1 MSKGAEAVTLT
12 WIESQLEDALNGPN
26 TAKNVYD
33 AAALIIVRDAMR
45 AASAPSAAEST
56 DVGEKARRDAILLTA
71 HSADLDK
78 VPTLAEVEDALGAVV
93 VNTPEERERANRVKT
108 WAGIIGKTS

>member
-12 WIESQLEDALNGPN
+12 WIESQLEDALSGPN

-45 AASAPSAAEST
+45 AASATSASGSADT
-56 DVGEKARRDAILLTA
+56 GGKARRDAILLTA

-108 WAGIIGKTS
+108 WSEILRK

>member
-1 MSKGAEAVTLT
+1 MTLT
-12 WIESQLEDALNGPN
+12 WIESQLEDALSGAN

-45 AASAPSAAEST
+45 AAYAPSASEST
-56 DVGEKARRDAILLTA
+56 DTGEKARRDAILLTA

-108 WAGIIGKTS
+108 WAEIIGKT

>member
-1 MSKGAEAVTLT
+1 MSKGVEAVTLT
-12 WIESQLEDALNGPN
+12 WIESQLEDALSGPN

-45 AASAPSAAEST
+45 AASAPSAQQDAGDKT
-56 DVGEKARRDAILLTA
+56 RRDAVLLTA

>member
-12 WIESQLEDALNGPN
+12 WIESQLEDALSGPN

-56 DVGEKARRDAILLTA
+56 DAGEKARRDAVLLTA

-108 WAGIIGKTS
+108 WAEIIGKT

>member
-12 WIESQLEDALNGPN
+12 WIESQLEDALSGPN

-45 AASAPSAAEST
+45 AASATSASGSADT
-56 DVGEKARRDAILLTA
+56 GGKARRDAILLTA

-108 WAGIIGKTS
+108 WAEILRK

>member
-12 WIESQLEDALNGPN
+12 WVESQLEDALSGPN

-45 AASAPSAAEST
+45 AASAPSASEST
-56 DVGEKARRDAILLTA
+56 DAGEKARRDAILLTA

-93 VNTPEERERANRVKT
+93 VNTPEERDRANRVKT
-108 WAGIIGKTS
+108 WAEIIGKT

>member
-1 MSKGAEAVTLT
+1 MTLT
-12 WIESQLEDALNGPN
+12 WIESQLEDALSGPN

-45 AASAPSAAEST
+45 AASAPSSVEST
-56 DVGEKARRDAILLTA
+56 DSGEKARRDAILLTA

-108 WAGIIGKTS
+108 WAEIIGKT

>member
-1 MSKGAEAVTLT
+1 MTLT
-12 WIESQLEDALNGPN
+12 WIESQLEDAMSGPN

-45 AASAPSAAEST
+45 DASAPT
-56 DVGEKARRDAILLTA
+56 DAGGPDAGEKARRDAVLLTA

-108 WAGIIGKTS
+108 WADIIKGTV

>member
-1 MSKGAEAVTLT
+1 MTLT
-12 WIESQLEDALNGPN
+12 WIESQLEDALSGPN

-33 AAALIIVRDAMR
+33 AAALIIVREAMR
-45 AASAPSAAEST
+45 AASAPSVAEST
-56 DVGEKARRDAILLTA
+56 DAGEKARRDAILLTA
-71 HSADLDK
+71 HSADLAK

-108 WAGIIGKTS
+108 WAEILR

>member
-12 WIESQLEDALNGPN
+12 WIESQLEDALSGPN

-45 AASAPSAAEST
+45 AASAPSAAGIHDT
-56 DVGEKARRDAILLTA
+56 GEKARRDAILLTA

-108 WAGIIGKTS
+108 WAEILRK

>member
-12 WIESQLEDALNGPN
+12 WIESQLEDALSGPN

-45 AASAPSAAEST
+45 AASDPSASESADT
-56 DVGEKARRDAILLTA
+56 GEKARRDAILLTA

-93 VNTPEERERANRVKT
+93 VNTPEERDRANRVKT
-108 WAGIIGKTS
+108 WAEILRK

>member
-12 WIESQLEDALNGPN
+12 WVERQLEDALSGPN

-45 AASAPSAAEST
+45 AASAPSAAERT
-56 DVGEKARRDAILLTA
+56 DAGEKSRRDAILLTA

-93 VNTPEERERANRVKT
+93 VNTPEERERASRVKT
-108 WAGIIGKTS
+108 WAEILRK

>member
-1 MSKGAEAVTLT
+1 MSKGAEEVTLT
-12 WIESQLEDALNGPN
+12 WVESQLEDALSGPN

-56 DVGEKARRDAILLTA
+56 DAGEKARRDAILLTA

-108 WAGIIGKTS
+108 WAEIIGKT

>member
-12 WIESQLEDALNGPN
+12 WIESQLEDAMSGPN

-56 DVGEKARRDAILLTA
+56 DTGEKARRDAILLTA

-78 VPTLAEVEDALGAVV
+78 VPTLAEVEDALGSVV
-93 VNTPEERERANRVKT
+93 VNTPEERERANMVKT
-108 WAGIIGKTS
+108 WAEILRK

>member
-1 MSKGAEAVTLT
+1 MSKGVEAVTLT
-12 WIESQLEDALNGPN
+12 WIESQLEDALSGPN

-45 AASAPSAAEST
+45 AASVPSAAEST
-56 DVGEKARRDAILLTA
+56 DAGEKARRDAILLTA

-78 VPTLAEVEDALGAVV
+78 VPTLEEVEDALGAVV

-108 WAGIIGKTS
+108 WAEIIGKT

>member
-1 MSKGAEAVTLT
+1 MT
-12 WIESQLEDALNGPN
+12 WIESQLEDALSGPN

-45 AASAPSAAEST
+45 AASAPSAAGSADT
-56 DVGEKARRDAILLTA
+56 GEKARRDAILLTA

-108 WAGIIGKTS
+108 WSEILRK

>member
-1 MSKGAEAVTLT
+1 MNKGAEAVTLT
-12 WIESQLEDALNGPN
+12 WIESQLEDALSGPN

-56 DVGEKARRDAILLTA
+56 DAGEKARRDAIMLTA

-108 WAGIIGKTS
+108 WADIIGKS

>member
-12 WIESQLEDALNGPN
+12 WIESQLEDALSEPN

-45 AASAPSAAEST
+45 AASAPSAAGSPDT
-56 DVGEKARRDAILLTA
+56 GDKARRDAILLTA

-108 WAGIIGKTS
+108 WAEIIGKT

>member
-12 WIESQLEDALNGPN
+12 WIESQLEDALSGPN
-26 TAKNVYD
+26 TAKSVYD

-56 DVGEKARRDAILLTA
+56 DAGEKSRRDAILLTA

-93 VNTPEERERANRVKT
+93 VNTPDERERANRVKT
-108 WAGIIGKTS
+108 WAEILRK

>member
-1 MSKGAEAVTLT
+1 MTLT
-12 WIESQLEDALNGPN
+12 WIESQLEDALSGPN

-56 DVGEKARRDAILLTA
+56 DAGEKARRDAILLTA

-93 VNTPEERERANRVKT
+93 VNTPEERDRANRVKT
-108 WAGIIGKTS
+108 WAEIIKGTV

>member
-1 MSKGAEAVTLT
+1 MPLT
-12 WIESQLEDALNGPN
+12 WIESQLEDALSGPN

-45 AASAPSAAEST
+45 AASAPSAAGSADT
-56 DVGEKARRDAILLTA
+56 GEKARRDAILLTA

-93 VNTPEERERANRVKT
+93 VNTPEERERAERVKT
-108 WAGIIGKTS
+108 WAEILRK

>member
-12 WIESQLEDALNGPN
+12 WIESQLEDALSGPN

-45 AASAPSAAEST
+45 AASVPSAAEST
-56 DVGEKARRDAILLTA
+56 DAGEKDRRDAILLTA

-108 WAGIIGKTS
+108 WAEIIGKT

>member
-12 WIESQLEDALNGPN
+12 WIESQLEDALSGPN

-45 AASAPSAAEST
+45 AASATSASGSADT
-56 DVGEKARRDAILLTA
+56 GGKARRDAILLTA

-93 VNTPEERERANRVKT
+93 VNTPEERERAERIKT
-108 WAGIIGKTS
+108 WAEIIRNA

>member
-1 MSKGAEAVTLT
+1 MRG
-12 WIESQLEDALNGPN
+12 GPN

-45 AASAPSAAEST
+45 AASATSFSEST
-56 DVGEKARRDAILLTA
+56 DAGEKARRDAVLLTA

-93 VNTPEERERANRVKT
+93 VNTPEERERANRVNTHFRLKH
-108 WAGIIGKTS
+108 G

>member
-12 WIESQLEDALNGPN
+12 WIESQLEDALSGPN

-56 DVGEKARRDAILLTA
+56 DAGDKARRDAVLLTA
-71 HSADLDK
+71 PSADLDK

-108 WAGIIGKTS
+108 WAEIIGKT